1 MLWVLTLLL
10 GTASCLRPL
19 HLGEYSWDWQDNFK
33 VIMGMNKIYIG
44 LERYNISVRPWFV
57 LWCLTATHISVCRH
71 ARSDWRENR
80 IVNRRTRHLPDV
92 RHVTDCD
99 ALHCSMQHMEAYAV
113 ANPLVVQQS
122 VEQIVTALPK
132 ETEKFITINGGTKEL
147 YPCDSTEKNIYY
159 VKSGTQKN
167 FYHDITE
174 SPPMMM
180 NEGYTVTHYSLQA
193 LYYLGCQTVYIVG
206 MDHSFQQSGG
216 PNQKQLM
223 KGEDPNVSKKLGGQ
237 VTQFHAGSDVRACRE
252 QHFDPS
258 YFQGHEVSS
267 HVIARSP
274 CHKCACVHVCLC
286 ACLFAQLPCPIAS
299 LPAPV
304 SRAPND

>member
-1 MLWVLTLLL
+1 
-10 GTASCLRPL
+10 
-19 HLGEYSWDWQDNFK
+19 
-33 VIMGMNKIYIG
+33 
-44 LERYNISVRPWFV
+44 
-57 LWCLTATHISVCRH
+57 
-71 ARSDWRENR
+71 
-80 IVNRRTRHLPDV
+80 
-92 RHVTDCD
+92 
-99 ALHCSMQHMEAYAV
+99 MEAYAV

-122 VEQIVTALPK
+122 VEQIVTALPVD
-132 ETEKFITINGGTKEL
+132 TQKFITINGGTKEL

-223 KGEDPNVSKKLGGQ
+223 KGEDPNVSDWTTTCCAVLCCADYHIIIT
-237 VTQFHAGSDVRACRE
+237 VWSVCTCTDV
-252 QHFDPS
+252 
-258 YFQGHEVSS
+258 
-267 HVIARSP
+267 
-274 CHKCACVHVCLC
+274 L
-286 ACLFAQLPCPIAS
+286 LT
-299 LPAPV
+299 
-304 SRAPND
+304 